1 MIWIKKARTS
11 LSFSCRQFLPAR
23 FLSWGASGFESSPK
37 SRSCLRLGALRRGS
51 KRNDGLATETRKR
64 VVMRIP
70 FVRLAAHHRET
81 AQWAIPN
88 WWSRQSGHFVCDLPA
103 AGLFARRTRVHVG
116 PAQGYGKY
124 AESSRDDR
132 GDDDLR
138 WHRCA
143 PFSPGARCWKN
154 HITVL
159 ILIKFRATISGQR
172 SSVPPASGTLRS
184 APKPAAGAN
193 CAAPR
198 RCASAARADCRSPL
212 APPA

>member
-1 MIWIKKARTS
+1 MPTVS
-11 LSFSCRQFLPAR
+11 TCR
-23 FLSWGASGFESSPK
+23 FLSWAGTSGFELSPK
-37 SRSCLRLGALRRGS
+37 SRSCQRLGALRRGS

-70 FVRLAAHHRET
+70 FVRLAAHHLEP
-81 AQWAIPN
+81 AQRAIPH
-88 WWSRQSGHFVCDLPA
+88 WWSRQSGHFVGGLPA
-103 AGLFARRTRVHVG
+103 AALFARRTRVHVG
-116 PAQGYGKY
+116 PAQSHGKY

-132 GDDDLR
+132 GDDDFR

-159 ILIKFRATISGQR
+159 ILIKFGATISGLR
-172 SSVPPASGTLRS
+172 SSAPRASATLRS
-184 APKPAAGAN
+184 APRPAAAAN

-198 RCASAARADCRSPL
+198 RSASAARADCRSPS